1 MKIGLLILKHTG
13 GKLYFFQEILNFRHL
28 NEITEKGRMTIEGRM
43 INLSFFNIICSFY
56 TISIKN
62 YIIFSNKF
70 TSLKKFL
77 SAAYLD
83 FLNLSSSFLSN
94 VLSPKA
100 TLDGSNLSF
109 SNAFFC
115 FFKVLFFHRFFYIF

>member
-1 MKIGLLILKHTG
+1 MKIGLLILKHTEERSH
-13 GKLYFFQEILNFRHL
+13 FFQEILSFRHL
-28 NEITEKGRMTIEGRM
+28 HEITGKDHQNYR
-43 INLSFFNIICSFY
+43 CSFY
-56 TISIKN
+56 TISMKN
-62 YIIFSNKF
+62 YISFSNKF